1 MISWLA
7 KTFVLWASELK
18 KFLAWQ
24 KNLKV
29 KKSYRPGQQD
39 SIFFEPCTAVFCE
52 TDPWFEQ
59 PFLFFIMSK
68 YSSIFLPQSI
78 NTKQYEKAKKQLKHR
93 GLSDL
98 PDCRCSNRTRSWA
111 ACWSTKT
118 SKPSSSP
125 RITKTRSFVQQLA
138 LQKASPSLFIILPTS
153 LLLYNAPCR

>member
-18 KFLAWQ
+18 KFLARQ
-24 KNLKV
+24 KSLKV
-29 KKSYRPGQQD
+29 KKSYCPGQQD

-125 RITKTRSFVQQLA
+125 RITKTRSIVQQLA
-138 LQKASPSLFIILPTS
+138 LQKASPSLFIILRTS